1 MDCMQREIQLGFAIG
16 LSLVLA
22 GCAVRA
28 GDPPIAQTPATPDA
42 RRSCTVTVF
51 PGVPPFAVED
61 LGPVQ
66 ASCPSSTR
74 HSFACGI
81 DQANLVD
88 VACASGAD
96 TVFGLYE
103 VLTPAQGQ
111 FSNGGRVMHARLG
124 RRRPEVGQSS
134 ANQDR
139 RNRLQ

>member
-1 MDCMQREIQLGFAIG
+1 MDRMQREIQLGFAIG
-16 LSLVLA
+16 LSIVLA

-28 GDPPIAQTPATPDA
+28 GEPPIARTPATPDS

-66 ASCPSSTR
+66 ASCPDSTR

-81 DQANLVD
+81 DQANLPE
-88 VACASGAD
+88 VACSSGAD

-103 VLTPAQGQ
+103 VLTPAEGP
-111 FSNGGRVMHARLG
+111 FSSGGRVMHARLG
-124 RRRPEVGQSS
+124 RRRPEVGQAST
-134 ANQDR
+134 NQDR
-139 RNRLQ
+139 SNRLK